1 MSMPSFPPNG
11 ADMTREEA
19 LTMIIA
25 SIAMEE
31 LALSHKVFYVLF
43 WRFLHPDLSGR
54 SVVPQIVVRRGSD
67 AGTAARRQ
75 KKKSR
80 RTAQLVTPGNDGF

>member
-11 ADMTREEA
+11 ADLTREEA

-31 LALSHKVFYVLF
+31 LALSHIINAEGEKLQYSWALC
-43 WRFLHPDLSGR
+43 RGR
-54 SVVPQIVVRRGSD
+54 SPAPVP
-67 AGTAARRQ
+67 
-75 KKKSR
+75 
-80 RTAQLVTPGNDGF
+80 RTCWR

>member
-11 ADMTREEA
+11 ADLTREEA

-31 LALSHKVFYVLF
+31 PFSSIWFWATTSSREATLLFTASTSWGQAQGFAPGRHGHK
-43 WRFLHPDLSGR
+43 
-54 SVVPQIVVRRGSD
+54 
-67 AGTAARRQ
+67 
-75 KKKSR
+75 
-80 RTAQLVTPGNDGF
+80 